1 MMTAEQILEDLRSD
15 RVKKVIADGDYS
27 AEIDDQ
33 CALDYCLGSEKIEVI
48 GVNAAAFYEYPVA
61 VDTEEVMIRSYK
73 EIERVYDYTGL
84 SGDEV
89 PYFEGARSQIS
100 NNPGF
105 TPTDSPAARHIIKCA
120 HESDEPIYVIVT
132 GPCTN
137 VVSAYLLDPS
147 IKEKIV
153 VVWVGGLCLENEH
166 AFETHHEWNI
176 CADVTAAK
184 YLMDSDLPLVFLPC
198 EPHGT
203 VDISMHFRDFEKIK
217 GDNRGA
223 EFFRHVLPSKEV
235 DEEKYRTKIKVM
247 CDLAGPAVVID
258 PSMMVTKIIP
268 APIVEDGPKYRLDDS
283 RRKIVYGYYPDSDRI
298 TADALR
304 CIERFVNR

>member
-1 MMTAEQILEDLRSD
+1 MMTPEQILADLRSD
-15 RVKKVIADGDYS
+15 RVKTVIADGDYS

-33 CALDYCLGSEKIEVI
+33 CALAYCLGSEKIKVI
-48 GVNAAAFYEYPVA
+48 GVNAAAFYEDPVA

-84 SGDEV
+84 TGDEL

-100 NNPGF
+100 NNPDHA
-105 TPTDSPAARHIIKCA
+105 PSDSPAARNIIKAA
-120 HESDEPIYVIVT
+120 HESDEPVYVIVT

-147 IKEKIV
+147 IKDNIV
-153 VVWVGGLCLENEH
+153 VVWVGGLALENEH
-166 AFETHHEWNI
+166 AFERHHEWNI
-176 CADVTAAK
+176 CADVEAAK
-184 YLMDSDLPLVFLPC
+184 ILMREDIPLVFLPC

-203 VDISMHFRDFEKIK
+203 ADIWMYFRDFGKIK

-235 DEEKYRTKIKVM
+235 NEEQYKTKIKVM
-247 CDLAGPAVVID
+247 CDLAGPASVID
-258 PSMMVTKIIP
+258 PSMMKISVIK
-268 APIVEDGPKYRLDDS
+268 APIVEDGPKYVLDPNG
-283 RRKIVYGYYPDSDRI
+283 REIIYGIYPDSERI
-298 TADALR
+298 TTDALR
-304 CIERFVNR
+304 CIEKFVNR